1 MQKVEGGEDRKPTPE
16 ELESEVAKEM
26 RAAGTHR
33 AHAEDGESKGV
44 VDKLQKNTSKI
55 KDAAAE
61 KMDQLGGREGRVLL
75 REVELRALRL

>member
-61 KMDQLGGREGRVLL
+61 KMDQLGDAVKGAFSSEK
-75 REVELRALRL
+75 